1 MANITVKPEVLQW
14 AVRYSDLSEDVIYG
28 RFPWGCE
35 TPAQTTFRK
44 LEDFAKVLRV
54 PFSSLLL
61 GEIPQ
66 EEPLPIPDFRT
77 AANQNISKP
86 SLNLRAILHIMALR
100 QEWMRDYLISEGA
113 DTLPFVGSLMNAEN
127 PIAAAKKIREDLGLS
142 VGWQNKFSNWESAYE
157 HLREVVENVGVLL
170 FQECGLDAT
179 HRKRFRPEEFRGFVM
194 ADDYAPLIFINSA
207 DAKNDRMFTLAHE
220 IAHLWMGNGGLFDF
234 AKEDMANRIAAEF
247 LVPKVRFRNAWRE
260 TSDFG
265 QLSLQFKVSTIVIA
279 RRALECRFIDSDR
292 FWEFFR
298 VQQEKF
304 EAFRREQAKKRG
316 DRLITLSE

>member
-1 MANITVKPEVLQW
+1 
-14 AVRYSDLSEDVIYG
+14 
-28 RFPWGCE
+28 
-35 TPAQTTFRK
+35 
-44 LEDFAKVLRV
+44 
-54 PFSSLLL
+54 
-61 GEIPQ
+61 
-66 EEPLPIPDFRT
+66 
-77 AANQNISKP
+77 
-86 SLNLRAILHIMALR
+86 
-100 QEWMRDYLISEGA
+100 
-113 DTLPFVGSLMNAEN
+113 
-127 PIAAAKKIREDLGLS
+127 
-142 VGWQNKFSNWESAYE
+142 
-157 HLREVVENVGVLL
+157 
-170 FQECGLDAT
+170 
-179 HRKRFRPEEFRGFVM
+179 M

-304 EAFRREQAKKRG
+304 EAFRREQAKKKGGPSYYTVRMSNLSMNFVFSVISSARSG
-316 DRLITLSE
+316 RTLY

>member
-28 RFPWGCE
+28 RFPWVCE

-142 VGWQNKFSNWESAYE
+142 VGWQNKFSNWESANTF
-157 HLREVVENVGVLL
+157 VKLL
-170 FQECGLDAT
+170 
-179 HRKRFRPEEFRGFVM
+179 KM
-194 ADDYAPLIFINSA
+194 SA
-207 DAKNDRMFTLAHE
+207 FC
-220 IAHLWMGNGGLFDF
+220 F
-234 AKEDMANRIAAEF
+234 
-247 LVPKVRFRNAWRE
+247 FRNADWMQRIG
-260 TSDFG
+260 SDFVRKSFAG
-265 QLSLQFKVSTIVIA
+265 SLWRTT
-279 RRALECRFIDSDR
+279 
-292 FWEFFR
+292 
-298 VQQEKF
+298 
-304 EAFRREQAKKRG
+304 
-316 DRLITLSE
+316 TLP